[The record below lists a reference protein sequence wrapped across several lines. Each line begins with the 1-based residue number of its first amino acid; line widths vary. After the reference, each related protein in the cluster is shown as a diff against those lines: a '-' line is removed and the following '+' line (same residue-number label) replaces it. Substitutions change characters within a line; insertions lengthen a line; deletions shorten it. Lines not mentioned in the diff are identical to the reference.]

1 MQKLIVK
8 TNPVLPFEI
17 FKVDADYTNISKIY
31 QSQWSRQALD
41 YLKDYA
47 LKSKEDIEVNFV
59 GPESYVKHFV
69 EEANTFEFVKASG
82 TGV

>member
-1 MQKLIVK
+1 MQKLIIK
-8 TNPVLPFEI
+8 ANPVLPFEI
-17 FKVDADYTNISKIY
+17 FKVDTDYDNISKIF
-31 QSQWSRQALD
+31 QSQWSRQTLD

-47 LKSKEDIEVNFV
+47 LKLKEDIEINFI